1 MLRLFA
7 LNCSREGPPPLPWQK
22 DTAEVDFHLKALY
35 KYEANSLQYF
45 RTLLLISGFLQ
56 HIHTGTEG
64 KGRPPEGGGTWS
76 GFRRKGFSMQ
86 RCV

>member
-22 DTAEVDFHLKALY
+22 GTAEVDFHLKALY

-64 KGRPPEGGGTWS
+64 KGRPPEGGGT
-76 GFRRKGFSMQ
+76 
-86 RCV
+86 